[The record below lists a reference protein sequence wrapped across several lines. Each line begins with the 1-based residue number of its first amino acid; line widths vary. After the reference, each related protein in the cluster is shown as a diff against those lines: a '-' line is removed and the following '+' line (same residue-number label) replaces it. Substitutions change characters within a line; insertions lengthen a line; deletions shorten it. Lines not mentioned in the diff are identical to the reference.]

1 MSEITVNSIKNSN
14 VAELKFELNKRG
26 LFTHGKK
33 RELSKR
39 LIGVIEG
46 NSSQED
52 NAKNVNTLLSKENI
66 KCMKKETLNEEFT
79 KQEENITKLI
89 NGNFRTTIAELKKSQ
104 DDFNYYKFCIL
115 KLKGKING
123 NKLKNLL
130 TFNFSFI
137 WYLGKIC
144 K

>member
-1 MSEITVNSIKNSN
+1 MSKITVNSIKNSN
-14 VAELKFELNKRG
+14 VIELKFELNKRG
-26 LFTHGKK
+26 ISTHGKK
-33 RELSKR
+33 RELSKW

-66 KCMKKETLNEEFT
+66 KCMKKEILNEEFT

-115 KLKGKING
+115 RLKGKING

>member
-1 MSEITVNSIKNSN
+1 MSKITVNSIKKSN
-14 VAELKFELNKRG
+14 VIELKFELNKRG
-26 LFTHGKK
+26 ISTHGKK
-33 RELSKR
+33 RELSKW

-66 KCMKKETLNEEFT
+66 KCMKKEILNEEFT

>member
-1 MSEITVNSIKNSN
+1 MSKITVNSIKNSN
-14 VAELKFELNKRG
+14 VIELKFELNKRG
-26 LFTHGKK
+26 ISTHGKK
-33 RELSKR
+33 RELSKW

-66 KCMKKETLNEEFT
+66 KCMKKEILNEKFT

-89 NGNFRTTIAELKKSQ
+89 NGNFRTTIAGLKKSQ

-115 KLKGKING
+115 RLKGKING

>member
-1 MSEITVNSIKNSN
+1 MSKITVNSIKNSN
-14 VAELKFELNKRG
+14 VIELKFELNKRG
-26 LFTHGKK
+26 ISTHGKK
-33 RELSKR
+33 RELSKW

-46 NSSQED
+46 NSSQE
-52 NAKNVNTLLSKENI
+52 KENI
-66 KCMKKETLNEEFT
+66 KCMKKEILNEEFT

-115 KLKGKING
+115 RLKGKING